1 MASVCFAVTGEN
13 VKRCETKRT
22 HLGVLTQTMPMWQK
36 KIHSLS
42 FWFSQEQ
49 RLSRRWAVWV
59 SCAGGPSSTVGLAV
73 ETVNA
78 GEGEEE
84 EGAGGW

>member
-1 MASVCFAVTGEN
+1 
-13 VKRCETKRT
+13 
-22 HLGVLTQTMPMWQK
+22 MPMWQK

-59 SCAGGPSSTVGLAV
+59 SCAGGASSTVGLIL
-73 ETVNA
+73 ETVDA
-78 GEGEEE
+78 GEKKKQKEPAVGVHL
-84 EGAGGW
+84 AMCVTVSAFSH